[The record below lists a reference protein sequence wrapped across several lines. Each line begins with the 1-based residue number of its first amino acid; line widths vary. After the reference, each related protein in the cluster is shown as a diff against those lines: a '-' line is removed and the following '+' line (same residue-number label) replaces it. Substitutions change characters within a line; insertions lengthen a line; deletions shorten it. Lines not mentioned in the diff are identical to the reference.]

1 MMRVFHC
8 TRAFSVLLAT
18 AALLGC
24 ASSVARG
31 QTPTPQESA
40 FTIYIRSSPVGTER
54 VSVARS
60 EDGFKISSSGRI
72 GAPVDLVIREFTARY
87 DSTWKP
93 LELTI
98 DASLRGQGSTL
109 HTIVS
114 GTTASTELTGAPG
127 TQPLKRTD
135 TIDPQ
140 ALFMPNPF
148 IAPYEAVSAR
158 AASAASGTSL
168 SLYQPGQGSFT
179 AIVGETAPE
188 QIQTVERVIA
198 ARRTT
203 VTFQAQG
210 APIETEI
217 WSDENGRLLR
227 LRIPSQELE
236 VAREDMAA
244 VSTRRLT
251 MSRPNDESVRIE
263 ANGFW
268 LAGTVSK
275 PENAKGP
282 LPGVVLVSGSGPT
295 DRDETVA
302 GIPIFGELA
311 GALADAGFA
320 VLRYDKRGVGQS
332 GGRVESA
339 ALADYAED
347 VRAAV
352 KMMSDRK
359 DIDKRRI
366 AVVGHSEGGALALL
380 AASKDKRIA
389 ALGLVATI
397 GMTGA
402 DLNIYQVTH
411 ALERSNRSEAERQNT
426 IELQRQIQQAVL
438 TGKGW
443 ETISVPPAVRRQ
455 AETPWF
461 QSFLAFDP
469 AKVMQ
474 DVDQPLL
481 IVQGALDKQV
491 PPENADKLEALARG
505 RKKAGPVE
513 VVKVP
518 GINHLLVPATTGEVD
533 EYPKL
538 GDVKVSPAVA
548 TAIATWLNKTLP
560 RK

>member
-8 TRAFSVLLAT
+8 TRAFIVLLAIAAILGGASGRAT
-18 AALLGC
+18 A
-24 ASSVARG
+24 
-31 QTPTPQESA
+31 QTPQESA
-40 FTIYIRSSPVGTER
+40 FTIYIRSNPVGTER
-54 VSVARS
+54 ISVARS
-60 EDGFKISSSGRI
+60 PDGFTITSTGRI
-72 GAPVDLVIREFTARY
+72 GAPVDLVIREFKARY
-87 DSTWKP
+87 DASWKP

-98 DASLRGQGSTL
+98 DASVRGQGWTL
-109 HTIVS
+109 HTTVS
-114 GTTASTELTGAPG
+114 DTTATTELTGITG
-127 TQPLKRTD
+127 TQPLRRSD
-135 TIDPQ
+135 TIDAQ

-158 AASAASGTSL
+158 ASTAPSGTSL
-168 SLYQPGQGSFT
+168 SLYQPGQGLFT
-179 AIVGETAPE
+179 AVVGESAGE
-188 QIQTVERVIA
+188 QIQTVDRVIA
-198 ARRTT
+198 ARRTA
-203 VTFQAQG
+203 VTFQAAG
-210 APIETEI
+210 APPIETEI

-227 LRIPSQELE
+227 VRIPSQQLE

-251 MSRPNDESVRIE
+251 ISRANDENVRIE

-268 LAGTVSK
+268 LAGTLSK
-275 PENAKGP
+275 PEGAKGP
-282 LPGVVLVSGSGPT
+282 LPAVVLVAGSGPT

-302 GIPIFGELA
+302 GIPIFGQLA
-311 GALADAGFA
+311 HALADAGFA

-352 KMMSDRK
+352 RMLADRK
-359 DIDKRRI
+359 DVDRRRI

-380 AASKDKRIA
+380 AASKEKRIA
-389 ALGLVATI
+389 ALGLLATI

-402 DLNIYQVTH
+402 DLNMYQVRH
-411 ALERSNRSEAERQNT
+411 ALDRSNRPDAERQNT

-443 ETISVPPAVRRQ
+443 ETIAVPPAVRRQ

-461 QSFLAFDP
+461 QSFLAYDP

-481 IVQGALDKQV
+481 IVQGALDTQV
-491 PPENADKLEALARG
+491 PPENADKLEALARS

-513 VVKVP
+513 VVKVA

-533 EYPKL
+533 EYGTL
-538 GDVKVSPAVA
+538 GDVSVSPAVT

-560 RK
+560 AR